1 MRRKIIHSAENIY
14 HLYLKTLDGRLLF
27 YTRSDYLVFY
37 TIFST
42 TASTTNLQILGL
54 CLMFDHIHILVRCP
68 GDFSELKRFV
78 RLFTSRYTTHYNTVA
93 GITGRLFNSP
103 IGIAPKCGNKLV
115 RTAIAYLYNNPV
127 ERKLCRRAEDFRWNF
142 LAYASSHDPFSI
154 NNNSRQT
161 SIHLKKAFRL
171 IDWFNSRQ
179 TPLTHNFLQNL
190 SLKLSQKE
198 MECITDYI
206 IATYSPINYKEL
218 VSYYGSYDNMLLAIN
233 SNTGSEYDIREDFVA
248 ISDKPYIHM
257 AKIAAS
263 TGSCSTPN
271 KVLRLTTDEKI
282 DLVKVFLWKAS
293 ASVRQIGKFL
303 GIKITHNTGFL
314 SHFDCETDV
323 TGNQSLTF

>member
-154 NNNSRQT
+154 NNNSRQM